1 MRGNQS
7 NRSGIGARVVVRAG
21 DKSYAQV
28 NHGKNGYL
36 GQSDM
41 PLYFGLGSAANLD
54 SVEVIWPSGQR
65 QTVTDGLRINSELMI
80 TEE

>member
-1 MRGNQS
+1 
-7 NRSGIGARVVVRAG
+7 VVRAG

-41 PLYFGLGSAANLD
+41 PLYFGLGSAVAVD
-54 SVEVIWPSGQR
+54 SVEVVWPSGQR
-65 QTVTDGLRINSELMI
+65 QTVTDNVPINGRVTI